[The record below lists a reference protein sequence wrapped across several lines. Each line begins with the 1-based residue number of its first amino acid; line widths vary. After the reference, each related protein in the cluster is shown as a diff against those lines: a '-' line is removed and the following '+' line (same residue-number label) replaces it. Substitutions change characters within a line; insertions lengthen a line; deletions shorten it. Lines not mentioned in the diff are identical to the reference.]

1 MKRVSNPLLPME
13 WHIPDPEAHVM
24 SDGKLYVYGSCDKN
38 KDVFCSK
45 EYFVA
50 HTIDLIDWE
59 ISGPIF
65 NTEEVSWKG
74 ESKEHSSLSNI
85 KSFDDLPMHIKQYMP
100 EGAREIP
107 IEQII
112 KSIEEN
118 TKKGLPKET
127 LLYAPDAIEKNNKYY
142 LYMCLSDDSEGV
154 AVADS
159 PKGPFT
165 NAKQLPIDG
174 IDPAV
179 FVDDDG
185 QGYIYW
191 GQFKGNVAK
200 LNEDMMSI
208 DMDSIKENIVTEELH
223 NFHEGSSVRKRGDI
237 YYLVFA
243 DSSRGKPT
251 CLGYATSKSP
261 LGPFEYKGVIIDNAK
276 CDPNSWNNHGSI
288 EEFNGKWYIFYHR
301 SSCNSDKMRRLCA
314 EQIEFCLDGTI
325 SEVKMTSQGVG
336 EPFSIGEVI
345 PAYLACEVFGGT
357 YIDLIDDKYGLVI
370 PNIECCAYF
379 RYVKNEKLIKSLVLD
394 GVGSS
399 KIEVWIDDR
408 LVGQGQINDKKIDLE
423 IETGLH
429 EIKLVFK
436 DVDDARLYSLTF
448 E

>member
-1 MKRVSNPLLPME
+1 
-13 WHIPDPEAHVM
+13 
-24 SDGKLYVYGSCDKN
+24 
-38 KDVFCSK
+38 
-45 EYFVA
+45 
-50 HTIDLIDWE
+50 
-59 ISGPIF
+59 
-65 NTEEVSWKG
+65 
-74 ESKEHSSLSNI
+74 
-85 KSFDDLPMHIKQYMP
+85 
-100 EGAREIP
+100 
-107 IEQII
+107 
-112 KSIEEN
+112 
-118 TKKGLPKET
+118 
-127 LLYAPDAIEKNNKYY
+127 
-142 LYMCLSDDSEGV
+142 MCLSDDSEGV

-261 LGPFEYKGVIIDNAK
+261 MGPFEYKGVIIDNAK

-314 EQIEFCLDGTI
+314 EQIEFGLDGTI

-408 LVGQGQINDKKIDLE
+408 LVGQGQINNKKIDLE
-423 IETGLH
+423 IEAGLH